1 MSMLT
6 EICQELRNWFDR
18 DQAKYFG
25 SFKIENGEISSDD
38 WTLDII
44 DGQCFRIIGSALNDG
59 VYRKGIDALQDE
71 SFSGVVWAMAVP
83 PSVIALSEEIEA
95 WQEKYGGVDS
105 AAMSPF
111 NSESFGGYSYSK
123 SGGGAA
129 SGGTGS
135 AGTWKS
141 AFADRLDRWRKI

>member
-1 MSMLT
+1 MPMMT

-18 DQAKYFG
+18 DQKKYHGRFV
-25 SFKIENGEISSDD
+25 ISGGILTSPD
-38 WTLDII
+38 WTIDII

-71 SFSGVVWAMAVP
+71 SFSGSVWAMAVP
-83 PSVIALSEEIEA
+83 PAVVALAEEIEA
-95 WQEKYGGVDS
+95 WQNKYGTIDS

-123 SGGGAA
+123 STGSGYSSG
-129 SGGTGS
+129 SGGNPGWETV
-135 AGTWKS
+135 
-141 AFADRLDRWRKI
+141 FADRLNRWRKI

>member
-59 VYRKGIDALQDE
+59 VYRKGID
-71 SFSGVVWAMAVP
+71 SS
-83 PSVIALSEEIEA
+83 LS
-95 WQEKYGGVDS
+95 
-105 AAMSPF
+105 
-111 NSESFGGYSYSK
+111 
-123 SGGGAA
+123 
-129 SGGTGS
+129 
-135 AGTWKS
+135 
-141 AFADRLDRWRKI
+141 

>member
-18 DQAKYFG
+18 EQPKYFG
-25 SFKIENGEISSDD
+25 SFEIVDGELHSLD
-38 WTLDII
+38 WTLDIV

-59 VYRKGIDALQDE
+59 VYRKGIDALQNE
-71 SFSGVVWAMAVP
+71 SFSGGVWAMAVP

-129 SGGTGS
+129 SGSTGS
-135 AGTWKS
+135 SGTWKS
-141 AFADRLDRWRKI
+141 AFADSLNRWRKI

>member
-18 DQAKYFG
+18 DQPKYHG
-25 SFKIENGEISSDD
+25 SFEIVNNELRSLD
-38 WTLDII
+38 WTLNIV

-59 VYRKGIDALQDE
+59 VYRKGVDALQDE

-129 SGGTGS
+129 SSGTGS
-135 AGTWKS
+135 SGTWKS
-141 AFADRLDRWRKI
+141 AFADRLNRWRKI